1 MTHNKIEVLF
11 FSGSFV
17 LFEAVNILFADEDDF
32 SCTGTVTL
40 SELCDLWQS
49 NLDAVII
56 IDLSDCMLDFD
67 LIAKRYRTAL
77 ASRSFVFL
85 FDSDYQVDSVSKHNF
100 SSYEVVLKPFRIND
114 LFAKVRDLSANVKQL
129 EHSLFFFKGNY
140 FDSRKNQLRNSDGK
154 MVRLTEKE
162 TKIITI
168 LCEEEG
174 RVMPKELLLKSVW
187 GYNETIST
195 HTLETHIY
203 RLRKKIELG
212 LGETELILKNNAGYF
227 LNLPKSGISAKEN

>member
-1 MTHNKIEVLF
+1 
-11 FSGSFV
+11 
-17 LFEAVNILFADEDDF
+17 
-32 SCTGTVTL
+32 
-40 SELCDLWQS
+40 
-49 NLDAVII
+49 
-56 IDLSDCMLDFD
+56 
-67 LIAKRYRTAL
+67 
-77 ASRSFVFL
+77 
-85 FDSDYQVDSVSKHNF
+85 
-100 SSYEVVLKPFRIND
+100 
-114 LFAKVRDLSANVKQL
+114 
-129 EHSLFFFKGNY
+129 
-140 FDSRKNQLRNSDGK
+140 

-162 TKIITI
+162 AKIITI